1 MAATLPSVTSPHH
14 RTPIKSQQQNV
25 EHVVLGSLRMHPQYA
40 SFYPEELIGGRK
52 APLLYVC
59 QWCFRYTN
67 ELMKYAA
74 HCVSWECIR
83 VVGGGLMRT
92 GVEYVRDEGR
102 WG

>member
-1 MAATLPSVTSPHH
+1 MAATLPSVSAITSPHH
-14 RTPIKSQQQNV
+14 RTPIKGQQNV

-40 SFYPEELIGGRK
+40 SFYPEELIGGRR

-74 HCVSWECIR
+74 HCVSTAS
-83 VVGGGLMRT
+83 RT
-92 GVEYVRDEGR
+92 GR
-102 WG
+102 WNIG